1 MSAAAKKVLE
11 TALNLSA
18 EEREQIVVE
27 LSASLN
33 NDFAS
38 KEIEAA
44 WLAEIDRR
52 WKDVESGKAVLHDW
66 ADVRDELLSELR
78 GRR

>member
-1 MSAAAKKVLE
+1 MHAKKVLE
-11 TALNLSA
+11 AALQLPP

-33 NDFAS
+33 SDFAS

-44 WLAEIDRR
+44 WLSEIDRR
-52 WKDVESGKAVLHDW
+52 WKEVEQGKAVLHNWD
-66 ADVRDELLSELR
+66 DVRDELLRELR
-78 GRR
+78 ATR